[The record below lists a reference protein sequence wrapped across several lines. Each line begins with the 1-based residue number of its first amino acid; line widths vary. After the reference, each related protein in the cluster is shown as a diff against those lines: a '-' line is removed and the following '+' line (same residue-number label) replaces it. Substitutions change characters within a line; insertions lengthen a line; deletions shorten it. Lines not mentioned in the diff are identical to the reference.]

1 MAQRSVQPRTEQSAN
16 AANPQGTING
26 LARALN
32 AYKVYRSKCRHTP
45 RWLSSAKTGNL
56 EFIQRRLRE
65 GQDVEVAGDW
75 GRTALWMAA
84 RSGHTAIVAELL
96 AAGANP
102 DLGDS
107 GLDCMTPLHV
117 VAWQGNVE
125 AVRLTNLYL
134 SIHLSIYPSIRIHPS
149 IHLSN

>member
-65 GQDVEVAGDW
+65 GPLRPLTVAPHEQYIL
-75 GRTALWMAA
+75 THAL
-84 RSGHTAIVAELL
+84 
-96 AAGANP
+96 
-102 DLGDS
+102 
-107 GLDCMTPLHV
+107 
-117 VAWQGNVE
+117 Q
-125 AVRLTNLYL
+125 
-134 SIHLSIYPSIRIHPS
+134 
-149 IHLSN
+149 

>member
-1 MAQRSVQPRTEQSAN
+1 
-16 AANPQGTING
+16 
-26 LARALN
+26 
-32 AYKVYRSKCRHTP
+32 
-45 RWLSSAKTGNL
+45 
-56 EFIQRRLRE
+56 
-65 GQDVEVAGDW
+65 
-75 GRTALWMAA
+75 
-84 RSGHTAIVAELL
+84 VAELL

-134 SIHLSIYPSIRIHPS
+134 SIHLSIYPYPS
-149 IHLSN
+149 IYPSI